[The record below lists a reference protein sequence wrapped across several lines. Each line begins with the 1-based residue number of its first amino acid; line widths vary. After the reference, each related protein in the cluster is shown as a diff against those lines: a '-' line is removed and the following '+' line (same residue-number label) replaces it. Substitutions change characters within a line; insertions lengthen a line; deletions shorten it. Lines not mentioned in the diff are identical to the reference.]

1 MKKLRIFET
10 FAGIG
15 AQNKAFKNVAK
26 KHNVEIE
33 SAGISEWYID
43 AIVAYAKTHHKKEY
57 DALKAEIEAQD
68 QDPKAKVK
76 YARNKE
82 EILKE
87 YENTPGYV
95 FSSDSKKPSTMKN
108 VKEAKLKDLYIANI
122 VNSNFG
128 SIVDLK
134 GEDLPE
140 NIDIFTYS
148 FPCQAISLQGKQGG
162 LEKNSET
169 TSSLVWQVLRVMEE
183 AKAANKLPKILLM
196 ENVKALFSS
205 KFIETWSEIKEILSS
220 YGYNTYD
227 TTINAL
233 DKGSVQRRERV
244 FAISVLK
251 EYDKGFQFNDLSHKT
266 TNHTIREVL
275 EEKADE
281 KYHMND
287 LKKHM
292 GDEEFTMKSSGISS
306 LKLQNYTTF
315 ASENILYS
323 IDGKAPTITA
333 SGANSRI
340 KIIDQH
346 GHLRQLTP
354 LELWKLMGFEE
365 SDFDPNREMSKATL
379 CRLAGNSISVEIL
392 EDIFEDILKIIK

>member
-26 KHNVEIE
+26 NHNVEIE

-43 AIVAYAKTHHKKEY
+43 AIIAYANTHHKEEFEAARKKIEQDGKTKE
-57 DALKAEIEAQD
+57 DIIE
-68 QDPKAKVK
+68 
-76 YARNKE
+76 
-82 EILKE
+82 E
-87 YENTPGYV
+87 YKSKNGYV
-95 FSSDSKKPSTMKN
+95 FSGDSKKPSDLKN
-108 VKEAKLKDLYIANI
+108 IKEDKLKDLYAANL
-122 VNSNFG
+122 VDKNFG
-128 SIVDLK
+128 SITELK
-134 GEDLPE
+134 GQDLPE

-169 TSSLVWQVLRVMEE
+169 TSSLVWQVLRVLEE
-183 AKAANKLPKILLM
+183 AKAAGKLPKILLM
-196 ENVKALFSS
+196 ENVKALFSK
-205 KFIETWSEIKEILSS
+205 KFVGTWSEIKEILSS

-233 DKGSVQRRERV
+233 DKGSIQRRERV

-251 EYDKGFQFNDLSHKT
+251 EYDKGFKFNDLAHKT
-266 TNHTIREVL
+266 TKHTIKEIL
-275 EEKADE
+275 EDDVDE
-281 KYHMND
+281 KYHLNH
-287 LKKHM
+287 LKKHI
-292 GDEEFTMKSSGISS
+292 GEEEFTLKSSGVCS
-306 LKLQNYTTF
+306 LVLQNYTSF

-323 IDGKAPTITA
+323 IEGKAPTITA

-340 KIIDQH
+340 KIIDQK
-346 GHLRQLTP
+346 GHLRALTP
-354 LELWKLMGFEE
+354 LELWRLMGFEE
-365 SDFDPNREMSKATL
+365 EDFDPNREMSKATL